1 LVRAD
6 LEGDMN
12 NVTDHEAGDAG
23 GAGGA
28 VDLAAAMAA
37 AALVLKEPETVED
50 ALARLVVVALS
61 VIPGAEQCGISVA
74 DRKSVTTVA
83 STDGMVDRLDQ
94 LQYDLDEG
102 PCLDAM
108 RHHTSVVVDDMR
120 TETRWPRFAPPA
132 AEAGCI
138 SQMGLEIFRESG
150 RVGGL
155 NLYSTR
161 PSAFDDQ
168 TRQAATLL
176 AIHTSVVMGK
186 VIAVDNLHHALRT
199 RQLIGQAVGIVMYRY
214 AVDEQA
220 AFAYL
225 ARTSQ
230 NSNVKLHEVAA
241 KIVAD
246 TAIGTFRD
254 PGHAR

>member
-1 LVRAD
+1 MSHGSDSL
-6 LEGDMN
+6 
-12 NVTDHEAGDAG
+12 
-23 GAGGA
+23 GAA
-28 VDLAAAMAA
+28 FAFN
-37 AALVLKEPETVED
+37 
-50 ALARLVVVALS
+50 S
-61 VIPGAEQCGISVA
+61 
-74 DRKSVTTVA
+74 
-83 STDGMVDRLDQ
+83 

-132 AEAGCI
+132 AKAGCI
-138 SQMGLEIFRESG
+138 SQMGIEIFRESG

-155 NLYSTR
+155 NLYSTQ
-161 PSAFDDQ
+161 PSAFDNY

-199 RQLIGQAVGIVMYRY
+199 RQMIGQAVGIVMYRY

-225 ARTSQ
+225 NRISQ
-230 NSNVKLHEVAA
+230 HSNIKLHDVAA
-241 KIVAD
+241 RIVAD
-246 TAIGTFRD
+246 TATGTYRD
-254 PGHAR
+254 PAHG

>member
-1 LVRAD
+1 MSGV
-6 LEGDMN
+6 
-12 NVTDHEAGDAG
+12 AGVG
-23 GAGGA
+23 SGAQP
-28 VDLAAAMAA
+28 DLAAAMAE
-37 AALVLKEPETVED
+37 AALALKEPETVED
-50 ALARLVVVALS
+50 ALARLVVVAQAS
-61 VIPGAEQCGISVA
+61 IPGAEQCGISVA
-74 DRKSVTTVA
+74 DRKSVATIA

-94 LQYDLDEG
+94 LQYRLDEG

-132 AEAGCI
+132 AESGCI
-138 SQMGLEIFRESG
+138 SQMGIEIFRESG

-155 NLYSTR
+155 NLYSSQ
-161 PSAFDDQ
+161 PSAFDEQ
-168 TRQAATLL
+168 TRHTATLL

-186 VIAVDNLHHALRT
+186 VIAVDDLHRALQT

-225 ARTSQ
+225 TRTSQ
-230 NSNVKLHEVAA
+230 NSNVKLHDVAA
-241 KIVAD
+241 QIVAA
-246 TAIGTFRD
+246 TASGTYRD
-254 PGHAR
+254 PNHDP

>member
-1 LVRAD
+1 
-6 LEGDMN
+6 M
-12 NVTDHEAGDAG
+12 VTATPAG
-23 GAGGA
+23 GGKDG
-28 VDLAAAMAA
+28 DLAAALAE
-37 AALVLKEPETVED
+37 AALALKEPETVGQ
-50 ALARLVVVALS
+50 ALSRLVEVALS
-61 VIPGAEQCGISVA
+61 IIPGAEQCGISVA
-74 DRKSVTTVA
+74 DRKTVSTVA
-83 STDGMVDRLDQ
+83 STDGMVDELDQ
-94 LQYDLDEG
+94 LQYRLDEG
-102 PCLDAM
+102 PCLDAI

-138 SQMGLEIFRESG
+138 SQMGIEIFREAG

-161 PSAFDDQ
+161 PSAFDDH

-176 AIHTSVVMGK
+176 AVHTSVVMGK
-186 VIAVDNLHHALRT
+186 VIAVDHLHHALQT

-225 ARTSQ
+225 TRTSQ
-230 NSNVKLHEVAA
+230 NSNVKLHDVAA
-241 KIVAD
+241 QIVAA
-246 TAIGTFRD
+246 TAAGTYRD
-254 PGHAR
+254 PHHGH